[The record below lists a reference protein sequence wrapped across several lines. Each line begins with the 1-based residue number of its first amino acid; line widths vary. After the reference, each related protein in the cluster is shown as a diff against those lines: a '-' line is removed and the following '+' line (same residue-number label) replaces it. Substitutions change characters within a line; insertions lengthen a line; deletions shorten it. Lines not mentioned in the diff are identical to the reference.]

1 MSEATQPWVL
11 ESGECSMGDH
21 EIVEIFIGTEDEA
34 VARAAE
40 LNRSRSALDAVD
52 VFAYPVTRA
61 TPADVVITGEP
72 VLRKGDAVDV
82 HFVGGDP
89 MQGRVTALGNLNG
102 PLVVDVAYG

>member
-1 MSEATQPWVL
+1 MSETKPWVL

-40 LNRSRSALDAVD
+40 LNQSRSALDAVD

-61 TPADVVITGEP
+61 TPADVVITQEG
-72 VLRKGDAVDV
+72 
-82 HFVGGDP
+82 
-89 MQGRVTALGNLNG
+89 
-102 PLVVDVAYG
+102 